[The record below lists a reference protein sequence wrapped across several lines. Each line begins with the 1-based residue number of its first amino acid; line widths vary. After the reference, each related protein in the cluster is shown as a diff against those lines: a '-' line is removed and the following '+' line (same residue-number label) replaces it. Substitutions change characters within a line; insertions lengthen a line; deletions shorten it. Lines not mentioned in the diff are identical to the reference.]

1 MKVIQEDLSKWK
13 KILFSQVVVL
23 NVFKLVIL
31 PKLSYGFNGILIKTP
46 TDFFYGTWEANFQMY
61 LGKLRS
67 EERKDNVE

>member
-31 PKLSYGFNGILIKTP
+31 PKLSYGLDGILIKTP
-46 TDFFYGTWEANFQMY
+46 TDFFMELEKLIFKYIWE
-61 LGKLRS
+61 S
-67 EERKDNVE
+67 